1 MKRIEFAS
9 IVLLAGL
16 LFSSTPLLAHHGYAA
31 YDMTTTRT
39 LKGTITNF
47 NLANP
52 HSQIAFDVKDD
63 KGNVEHWVVECAA
76 PVRSMKQIGFDFDT
90 LRPGDVAT
98 ITFNPGKN
106 TAHVGVMFSVEFS
119 DGRVIKESDRR
130 R

>member
-1 MKRIEFAS
+1 MKRKH
-9 IVLLAGL
+9 IVSLALLAGL
-16 LFSSTPLLAHHGYAA
+16 LISSTPLLAHHGYAA

-47 NLANP
+47 NMANP

-63 KGNVEHWVVECAA
+63 KGNVEHWVVECAP
-76 PVRSMKQIGFDFDT
+76 PVRSMKQIGFDYDT
-90 LRPGDVAT
+90 LKPGDVAT

-106 TAHVGVMFSVEFS
+106 TAHVGVMFSVELP